1 MDFDEYL
8 IDEVNI
14 LIKKKL
20 EQINRTYNFIKPIDE
35 LYSKFK
41 ISTISIIEPKVKQIR
56 KSSEIPINRCQG
68 RIWAKGKTIEE
79 VKPGLEKQLYSNK
92 RTQELNTLLT
102 TLKETYTIS
111 ENEALTKP
119 KKEENTD
126 SASANTAQESKE
138 TN

>member
-41 ISTISIIEPKVKQIR
+41 ISTISIIEPKVKQIS
-56 KSSEIPINRCQG
+56 KPSEIPINRCQG

-79 VKPGLEKQLYSNK
+79 NGNWIIGEQCKRKHKQDEKYCGIHLRN
-92 RTQELNTLLT
+92 LGHGNFF
-102 TLKETYTIS
+102 ETVPHDHF
-111 ENEALTKP
+111 EKFKL
-119 KKEENTD
+119 
-126 SASANTAQESKE
+126 
-138 TN
+138 